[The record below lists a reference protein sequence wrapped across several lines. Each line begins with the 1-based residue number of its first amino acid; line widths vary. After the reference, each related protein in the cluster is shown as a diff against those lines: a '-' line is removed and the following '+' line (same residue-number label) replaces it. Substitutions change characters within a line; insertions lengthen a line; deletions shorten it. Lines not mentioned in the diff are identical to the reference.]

1 MYSHANKSTMR
12 LQTLDNKPL
21 PAPPSP
27 TLTNPDMV
35 LPNAFVLDVHE
46 AQRPPSPS
54 YLQAQATKKLGNK
67 RKSRPNLR
75 APSQSPAHAYAS
87 SPTLNVES
95 PAWDDRRLSY
105 AASSILTE
113 DLENMQ
119 IPRFESSLDS
129 DTETLDEDD
138 FDIDTPSELSYGDV
152 LKSEQSNVTLM
163 RAELILANAK
173 KRLNLMDQNLR
184 GAREIVTPLTA
195 ANLKRATSLT
205 TGPVRNTSF
214 SRPRYLPHNQHTS
227 NTQHMR
233 VLSDSEVQPDERR
246 YMSLNVNSTPSWTSN
261 PVRTTRSSEL
271 LRHPRSPLSPDPQLD
286 TVSEEQSVRS
296 QTSAHNLREQMMQL
310 RGRISTL
317 KERAQEENLR
327 RRSTNNLRETCP
339 LNDADTVSG
348 ASGSPR
354 PRLDRITR
362 ASKVPGAWV
371 SAETIDDHDDEAED
385 EQFEEEED
393 DDDNYT
399 LPNSGSGS
407 TDRTSTPTTATTQH
421 SNPRSIYEDAPESS
435 PQVSGPRHEDRDDAF
450 DYSKFFL
457 HSATGSFEPNT
468 PTRHAR
474 STSLSSSDSCL
485 TARAYPVNSGHVTSG
500 AEEEE
505 ELQPPPTPET
515 PEALRH
521 IEEVKLPARMQHRRG
536 LSAESLA
543 TIATFETAEEGHQAS
558 IAQWLSR
565 STSASSIHNPAS
577 PPKPSRSHP
586 STQTGLP
593 SPSIPPTY
601 TPASTQQ
608 GQQYISISPS
618 ATTMAVSALLDPT
631 KGKGLGSK
639 DEALVYTLVES
650 LREFV
655 GELQSGAGGEER
667 RRSLRRRLD
676 EARRVLEGEDI
687 ERYD

>member
-1 MYSHANKSTMR
+1 MSVH
-12 LQTLDNKPL
+12 DKPL

-35 LPNAFVLDVHE
+35 LPSMFVLDVADE
-46 AQRPPSPS
+46 VRQETEGPPSPS
-54 YLQAQATKKLGNK
+54 YLQAQSIKTLGNK
-67 RKSRPNLR
+67 TKSRPNLR
-75 APSQSPAHAYAS
+75 TPSQSPLHSFGS
-87 SPTLNVES
+87 SPTLQVDNQQS
-95 PAWDDRRLSY
+95 WDDRRLSY

-113 DLENMQ
+113 DLDNIE

-138 FDIDTPSELSYGDV
+138 FDIDTPSEVEQPYDHVS
-152 LKSEQSNVTLM
+152 KTEQSSVTLM

-173 KRLNLMDQNLR
+173 KRLNVMDQNLR

-205 TGPVRNTSF
+205 AAPVARNTSF
-214 SRPRYLPHNQHTS
+214 SRPRYLPHS
-227 NTQHMR
+227 SPNTQHMR
-233 VLSDSEVQPDERR
+233 VLSDSNLQSDDRR
-246 YMSLNVNSTPSWTSN
+246 YMSLNINSNPSWTTN
-261 PVRTTRSSEL
+261 PVRNTRSSEL
-271 LRHPRSPLSPDPQLD
+271 LRYPRSPLSPDPQLD

-296 QTSAHNLREQMMQL
+296 QTSARNLREQMMQL

-317 KERAQEENLR
+317 KERAQEENFR

-339 LNDADTVSG
+339 LNNADTSPG
-348 ASGSPR
+348 ATGSPR
-354 PRLDRITR
+354 PRLARITK
-362 ASKVPGAWV
+362 ASNVPGAWV
-371 SAETIDDHDDEAED
+371 SAETIDDHYNDDYQPREED
-385 EQFEEEED
+385 VDEEED

-399 LPNSGSGS
+399 LPHSGSGS
-407 TDRTSTPTTATTQH
+407 TDRTSTPTTTTTDH
-421 SNPRSIYEDAPESS
+421 SIPTSLYQDAPESS
-435 PQVSGPRHEDRDDAF
+435 PSAGPRHEDRDDAF

-474 STSLSSSDSCL
+474 TTSLSSSDSCL
-485 TARAYPVNSGHVTSG
+485 TARAYPVNQDPTTAG
-500 AEEEE
+500 AEDEEDM
-505 ELQPPPTPET
+505 QPPPTPET

-521 IEEVKLPARMQHRRG
+521 IEEVTLPSRIQHRRG

-565 STSASSIHNPAS
+565 STSATSIHNLNES
-577 PPKPSRSHP
+577 TKPSRGHP
-586 STQTGLP
+586 STQGALP
-593 SPSIPPTY
+593 SPILPSTY
-601 TPASTQQ
+601 TPASAQN

-618 ATTMAVSALLDPT
+618 ATTIAVSALLDPER
-631 KGKGLGSK
+631 GQGLGSK

-650 LREFV
+650 LRDVV
-655 GELQSGAGGEER
+655 GELQLGAGGEER
-667 RRSLRRRLD
+667 RRWLRRRLD
-676 EARRVLEGEDI
+676 EARRVLEGEGL
-687 ERYD
+687 ES